1 MSTQEGRTSRREF
14 LKRAA
19 VAGAVVA
26 APGALAAGA
35 GASAGTRRAF
45 VARRAT
51 GTVVV
56 ATMPGPRW
64 EGALRASAKTYM
76 QNNPDAKVKFVVS
89 PFTEHYQRIGTA
101 LQTDSSDYDIFVFDR
116 ALMGQSYPKLAP
128 MNDLFDKHPG
138 WRDFYLKNVPFQ
150 YRGSWDWPPGQKGAV
165 HYSVVHDANAMMAW
179 WRTDVF
185 KQQGLPEPKTFDQM
199 LSNAQKLNSL
209 KKGSGFMTTAAR
221 DAHLA
226 VLVTGM
232 MWAYGGKWWEN
243 DIPNNFGVVSKD
255 RPPGKILLDSPQM
268 IESMKMLKSLINIGN
283 PASLNARE
291 FENNAAFIS
300 GRCYQQLMWSGLMVL
315 QNQKLNPKLWNKVVS
330 ADFPL
335 GGNNTDKT
343 KTGIKGGFGLAI
355 PKASKVTDQAFDFC
369 VHTTSKENAEAFI
382 QGGGQPANINLLNEW
397 AKKPGFQ
404 VFGTIAQGIIHG
416 HHQGGFPEG
425 GEFYNILFSNG
436 GAILTGSTT
445 AEKGC
450 ENMRKDTERL
460 FKRAGYI

>member
-1 MSTQEGRTSRREF
+1 MSTTEARATRRDF
-14 LKRAA
+14 LKSTAAVGAA
-19 VAGAVVA
+19 VAV
-26 APGALAAGA
+26 PGALAERAGA
-35 GASAGTRRAF
+35 ASRVF
-45 VARRAT
+45 VARRQQQ

-76 QNNPDAKVKFVVS
+76 RQNKDVKVEFVVS

-116 ALMGQSYPKLAP
+116 ALMGQSYPKLQP
-128 MNDLFDKHPG
+128 LDDLFDQNKA
-138 WRDFYLKNVPFQ
+138 WRDYYLKNVPYQ
-150 YRGSWDWPPGQKGAV
+150 YRGSWDWPPGKKNAV

-185 KQQGLPEPKTFDQM
+185 KRLSLPIPTTFETMVQ
-199 LSNAQKLNSL
+199 NATKLDAI
-209 KKGSGFMTTAAR
+209 KQGSGFLTTAAR

-232 MWAYGGKWWEN
+232 MWAYGGRWWEN
-243 DIPNNFGVVSKD
+243 DVPNNFGVVSKD
-255 RPPGKILLDSPQM
+255 RPPGKILLDSREM
-268 IESMKMLKSLINIGN
+268 IESMATLKSLIKIGN

-300 GRCYQQLMWSGLMVL
+300 GRNYQQLMWSGLMVL
-315 QNQKLNPKLWNKVVS
+315 QNPRLNPRLWNKMIS
-330 ADFPL
+330 ADFPI
-335 GGNNTDKT
+335 GGNNKDKT

-355 PKASKVTDQAFDFC
+355 PKASSRVELAFDFC
-369 VHTTSKENAEAFI
+369 RHTTSKGNAQAFI
-382 QGGGQPANINLLNEW
+382 LGGGQPANINLLKEW
-397 AKKPGFQ
+397 SKKPGFQ

-425 GEFYNILFSNG
+425 GEFYKILFTHG
-436 GAILTGSTT
+436 GAILTGDVTP
-445 AEKGC
+445 AKGC
-450 ENMRKDTERL
+450 VNMRKDTERL

>member
-1 MSTQEGRTSRREF
+1 MSAFEQRTTRRGF
-14 LKRAA
+14 LKKSAA
-19 VAGAVVA
+19 LGVA
-26 APGALAAGA
+26 AAAPSLLAGR
-35 GASAGTRRAF
+35 ASAASRVFVTRRQE
-45 VARRAT
+45 

-76 QNNPDAKVKFVVS
+76 AKNPDVKVNFVVS

-128 MNDLFDKHPG
+128 LDDLFDKNPA
-138 WRDFYLKNVPFQ
+138 WRDFYLKNVPFA

-179 WRTDVF
+179 WRTDIF
-185 KQQGLPEPKTFDQM
+185 KQQGLPVPKTFDTM
-199 LSNAQKLNSL
+199 LSNAQKLNNL
-209 KKGSGFMTTAAR
+209 KEGSGFMTTAAR

-232 MWAYGGKWWEN
+232 MWAYGGRWWEN

-268 IESMKMLKSLINIGN
+268 IESMKMLKALIDIGN

-315 QNQKLNPKLWNKVVS
+315 QNPRLNKKLWNKVIS

-335 GGNNTDKT
+335 GGNNKDKT
-343 KTGIKGGFGLAI
+343 KTGIKGGFGLSI
-355 PKASKVTDQAFDFC
+355 PKASKVTDLAFDFC
-369 VHTTSKENAEAFI
+369 VHTTSKENARAFI
-382 QGGGQPANINLLNEW
+382 LGGGQPANINLLNSW
-397 AKKPGFQ
+397 STKPGFQ
-404 VFGTIAQGIIHG
+404 VFATIAEGIIHG

-425 GEFYNILFSNG
+425 GEFYKILFTNG
-436 GAILTGSTT
+436 GAILTGNVTP
-445 AEKGC
+445 EKGC
-450 ENMRKDTERL
+450 QNMRKETETL
-460 FKRAGYI
+460 FKRAGYT

>member
-1 MSTQEGRTSRREF
+1 MSTGETSTTRKEF
-14 LKRAA
+14 LKRSAA
-19 VAGAVVA
+19 IGVVVA
-26 APGALAAGA
+26 APGALAAA
-35 GASAGTRRAF
+35 ASARSRRVF
-45 VARRAT
+45 VARKMS
-51 GTVVV
+51 GKLVV

-64 EGALRASAKTYM
+64 EGALRASVKTYM
-76 QNNPDAKVKFVVS
+76 QNNPDVKINLVVS

-128 MNDLFDKHPG
+128 LNDLFNKYPS
-138 WRDFYLKNVPFQ
+138 WRDFYLKNVPFA
-150 YRGSWDWPPGQKGAV
+150 YRGSWDWPPGQKGALR
-165 HYSVVHDANAMMAW
+165 YSVVHDANGMMSW

-185 KQQGLPEPKTFDQM
+185 KQQGLVVPRTFDQM
-199 LSNAQKLNSL
+199 LANAQKLNKL

-232 MWAYGGKWWEN
+232 MWAFGGRWWEN

-255 RPPGKILLDSPQM
+255 RPPGKILLDSPEM
-268 IESMKMLKSLINIGN
+268 IESMKMLKALIDVGN

-300 GRCYQQLMWSGLMVL
+300 GRDYQQLMWSGLMVL
-315 QNQKLNPKLWNKVVS
+315 QSKKLNPKLYNKVVS
-330 ADFPL
+330 ADFPV
-335 GGNNTDKT
+335 GGNNTDRN

-355 PKASKVTDQAFDFC
+355 PKASKVVDLAFDFC
-369 VHTTSKENAEAFI
+369 VHTTSKANAQAFI
-382 QGGGQPANINLLNEW
+382 LGGGQPANINLLNDW

-404 VFGTIAQGIIHG
+404 VFGTIAQTIIHG

-425 GEFYNILFSNG
+425 GEFYNILIKNAGS
-436 GAILTGSTT
+436 ILTGSTSP
-445 AEKGC
+445 EKGC
-450 ENMRKDTERL
+450 QAMRKDTERL
-460 FKRAGYI
+460 FKRAGYA